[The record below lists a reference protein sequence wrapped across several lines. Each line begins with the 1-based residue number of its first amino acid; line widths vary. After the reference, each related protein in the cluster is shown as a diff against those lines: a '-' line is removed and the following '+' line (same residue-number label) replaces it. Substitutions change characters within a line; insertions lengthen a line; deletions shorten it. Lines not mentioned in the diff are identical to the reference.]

1 METKHTFATKELTT
15 DDSNFKP
22 FTGEL
27 PSRLQMFAERALARY
42 EKMSPV
48 LREHFKSVVVCT
60 NSAALRTA
68 HVLYTKQPLDIAND
82 DAYAPEVSDN
92 KDSFLT
98 PKYAA

>member
-1 METKHTFATKELTT
+1 MELNHTFKKPELTT
-15 DDSNFKP
+15 DDSNFQP

-48 LREHFKSVVVCT
+48 LREHFKSVMVST
-60 NSAALRTA
+60 NAAALRTA
-68 HVLYTKQPLDIAND
+68 HVLDTKRPIEVGAND
-82 DAYAPEVSDN
+82 DQYDVSDS
-92 KDSFLT
+92 KADFLR